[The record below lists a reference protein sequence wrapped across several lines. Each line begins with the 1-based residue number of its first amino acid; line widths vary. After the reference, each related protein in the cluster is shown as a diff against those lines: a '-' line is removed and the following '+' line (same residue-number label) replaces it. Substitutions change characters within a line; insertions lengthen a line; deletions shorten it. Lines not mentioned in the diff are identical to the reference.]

1 MVTGGI
7 GWVVAVNLII
17 WTGLFLYLLRLGA
30 RLTAPAEEILS
41 AYRERDA
48 LAGRD
53 IEWANGRGRAAGI
66 DDEGRLVVETGAGRI
81 VLDAGEV
88 HLTVR

>member
-30 RLTAPAEEILS
+30 RL
-41 AYRERDA
+41 RD
-48 LAGRD
+48 L
-53 IEWANGRGRAAGI
+53 EKKS
-66 DDEGRLVVETGAGRI
+66 
-81 VLDAGEV
+81 
-88 HLTVR
+88 